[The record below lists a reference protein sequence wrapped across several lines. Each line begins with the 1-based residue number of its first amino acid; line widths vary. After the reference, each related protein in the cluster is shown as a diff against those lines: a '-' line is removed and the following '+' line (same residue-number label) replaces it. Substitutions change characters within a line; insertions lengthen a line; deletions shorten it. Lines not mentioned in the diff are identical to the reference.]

1 MLDQPALEKILQDPN
16 STHAERQTAQRQLE
30 ALEPGSLL
38 TRAEERAVSLCGPLG
53 LDLLHFA
60 GAHELREVTWR
71 DLVRFADSREWP
83 GKWENHDLQQL
94 WRGWILFVGW
104 EISPSYERQ
113 IWSAIKE
120 EFATD
125 QERRAEFE
133 RIDRR
138 YPLFSLSAGDSPCE
152 LEMYERHLSSSDR
165 KNILAIAQ
173 RKLDETLEYWFRT
186 REVAQRIIEKLTERK

>member
-1 MLDQPALEKILQDPN
+1 MNAADLKAIIENPAA
-16 STHAERQTAQRQLE
+16 SAEDRAAAIRELK
-30 ALEPGSLL
+30 ALEPKSP
-38 TRAEERAVSLCGPLG
+38 TTNEEERAVYLCGPLG

-60 GAHELREVTWR
+60 GAHELIEVTWR

-94 WRGWILFVGW
+94 WRGWIIFVGW

-113 IWSAIKE
+113 IWSAIRE

-133 RIDRR
+133 RIDQS
-138 YPLFSLSAGDSPCE
+138 YPLFGLSAGDDPCE